1 MFVSLGGTGRSL
13 RKRAVGSLDLPCT
26 LDPTDPQELRVPS
39 AVWLLSEDLIDGSG
53 VMALIFRKGL
63 SCPLDWPCGFAEPQ
77 SASAVHLGPAGLFN
91 SPGEG
96 MGFRKEGSC
105 TLVWPCPAGLFNS
118 PGEGMSFRKEGSCT
132 LVWPCF
138 WDCPEHVAPS
148 GVLQSNHVVEG
159 GPGTNCRED
168 LLSADRMVSFRLY
181 NASSLLLQGSG
192 SSRTICD
199 GSWTRKLEANITKKS
214 EGSLE
219 GNRTRMKQCTAH
231 NAYHVW

>member
-13 RKRAVGSLDLPCT
+13 RKKAVGALDLPCT
-26 LDPTDPQELRVPS
+26 LDPTDPQELRGPS
-39 AVWLLSEDLIDGSG
+39 AVRLLSEDLIDGSG
-53 VMALIFRKGL
+53 VMAMIFRKRL
-63 SCPLDWPCGFAEPQ
+63 SCPLDWPCGFAEPR

-96 MGFRKEGSC
+96 MG
-105 TLVWPCPAGLFNS
+105 
-118 PGEGMSFRKEGSCT
+118 FRKEGSCT

-168 LLSADRMVSFRLY
+168 LLSADRIVSFCLY

-199 GSWTRKLEANITKKS
+199 GSWTRELEANITKKS

-219 GNRTRMKQCTAH
+219 GNRTRMKQCTTH